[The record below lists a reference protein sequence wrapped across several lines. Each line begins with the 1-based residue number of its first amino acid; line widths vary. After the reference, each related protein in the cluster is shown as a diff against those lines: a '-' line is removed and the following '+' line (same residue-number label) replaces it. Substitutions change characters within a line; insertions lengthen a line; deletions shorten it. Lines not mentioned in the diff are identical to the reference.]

1 MCQINRGRSC
11 LDGSQPWT
19 HALALPGGMFVLL
32 LENLEWFGW
41 EKTEGRLIVVVWDL
55 FKGIQVLVGPRQ
67 FSWRQQSV
75 RDEAPHHRRH
85 GLKDISLDFP
95 SEFLIT
101 LIQNFT
107 QLSHKQNISFV
118 LFPGPAFCWSPDK
131 CPI

>member
-41 EKTEGRLIVVVWDL
+41 EKTEGRLIVVVWFL

-67 FSWRQQSV
+67 FSRRQQSV
-75 RDEAPHHRRH
+75 GVKLHVRDYVV
-85 GLKDISLDFP
+85 GK
-95 SEFLIT
+95 T
-101 LIQNFT
+101 LVWIFHQNF
-107 QLSHKQNISFV
+107 
-118 LFPGPAFCWSPDK
+118 
-131 CPI
+131 